1 MKKFNFASL
10 LILTIL
16 SVHMMS
22 AQSRNCGTMLYLEQQ
37 TQNNPNLKQAHIAN
51 EIKIQN
57 WILSKRNNS
66 LNSVITIPTVVH
78 IVYNNNNENITDLQ
92 IQSQIDILNEDFRR
106 LNADTTNTPLAF
118 QSLAA
123 DCGIEFCLANT
134 DPNGNTTTG
143 ITRTSTSQSSFSTN
157 DDVKYT
163 SSGGIDSWNTS
174 EYLNI
179 WVCDL
184 SGSLL
189 GYAQFPG
196 GSASSD
202 GVVCDYQYF
211 GNIGTAT
218 SPYDL
223 GRTTTHEVGH
233 WLNLRHIWGD
243 SNCGNDFCNDTP
255 EHSSSNYGC
264 PNYPSTSNCNGN
276 GSYGDMFMN
285 YMDYTNDGCMNMF
298 TLDQKTRMI
307 AAINTSR
314 SGLLTSNGCTNTDF
328 GCTDSLAYNFSS
340 IAIIDN
346 GSCCYNAGCMDQTA
360 INYDSTA
367 CFDDGS
373 CIAPVLGCTNPN
385 SPNFDPT
392 ANTTL
397 AYGAELDNS
406 FASGGYFNGDQHQI
420 FDALKACVIK
430 SAVIYAEAAN
440 TITFELRNSN
450 GNVLDDTTLNVVAGQ
465 QRIPLNFNVP
475 VGTDMQLGVAS
486 GALSSDGLYRNN
498 TGASYPY
505 NIASA
510 INITSSSASGNN
522 GNNAFSYY
530 YFYYDIE
537 VETPCLITSNP
548 SWDCDGQG
556 NCSDPGTGNGQ
567 YTSLASCQNNCITPS
582 WDCDGQGNCFDPGT
596 GNGQYSSLASC
607 QNNCITPSWDCEGSM
622 CFNPGNGLGAY
633 LSLIDC
639 ETVCN
644 NVSFFE
650 NPTINDLK
658 LYPNPSTQKFN
669 LSFNTT
675 IVFDIKIKLTNV
687 LGKKL
692 MSKEILKFV
701 GKYDLEIN
709 LKNKPK
715 GIYFLEIELNDVSL
729 YKKLILQ

>member
-1 MKKFNFASL
+1 
-10 LILTIL
+10 
-16 SVHMMS
+16 
-22 AQSRNCGTMLYLEQQ
+22 
-37 TQNNPNLKQAHIAN
+37 
-51 EIKIQN
+51 
-57 WILSKRNNS
+57 
-66 LNSVITIPTVVH
+66 
-78 IVYNNNNENITDLQ
+78 
-92 IQSQIDILNEDFRR
+92 
-106 LNADTTNTPLAF
+106 
-118 QSLAA
+118 
-123 DCGIEFCLANT
+123 
-134 DPNGNTTTG
+134 
-143 ITRTSTSQSSFSTN
+143 
-157 DDVKYT
+157 
-163 SSGGIDSWNTS
+163 
-174 EYLNI
+174 
-179 WVCDL
+179 
-184 SGSLL
+184 
-189 GYAQFPG
+189 
-196 GSASSD
+196 
-202 GVVCDYQYF
+202 
-211 GNIGTAT
+211 
-218 SPYDL
+218 
-223 GRTTTHEVGH
+223 
-233 WLNLRHIWGD
+233 
-243 SNCGNDFCNDTP
+243 
-255 EHSSSNYGC
+255 
-264 PNYPSTSNCNGN
+264 
-276 GSYGDMFMN
+276 
-285 YMDYTNDGCMNMF
+285 
-298 TLDQKTRMI
+298 
-307 AAINTSR
+307 
-314 SGLLTSNGCTNTDF
+314 
-328 GCTDSLAYNFSS
+328 
-340 IAIIDN
+340 
-346 GSCCYNAGCMDQTA
+346 MDQTA

-440 TITFELRNSN
+440 TITFELRNNN

-548 SWDCDGQG
+548 SWNCDGQG

-567 YTSLASCQNNCITPS
+567 YSSLASCQNNCIAQS
-582 WDCDGQGNCFDPGT
+582 WNCDGQGNCSDPGT

-639 ETVCN
+639 ETACN

-650 NPTINDLK
+650 NPIINDLK

-675 IVFDIKIKLTNV
+675 TVFDIKIKLTNV

-692 MSKEILKFV
+692 MSNEILKFV

-715 GIYFLEIELNDVSL
+715 GIYFLEIELNDLSL